1 MIYNYILLIRM
12 FRIDSY
18 LHPEQDNLIVIKL
31 YNDRIVIMNKL
42 LELNF
47 NDNKDATFAESGYQF
62 EPLLFDN
69 FIQNIEHKI
78 SDIFS
83 FDDQDRIDNLEYIND
98 IDKEHI
104 VFRINIELSNMV
116 VMVPINDKNRKD
128 IINDIK
134 ALFKLINKT
143 IKDSLEAIE
152 KIENY
157 NLKEK

>member
-1 MIYNYILLIRM
+1 MY
-12 FRIDSY
+12 RIESY

-47 NDNKDATFAESGYQF
+47 NENKDPTFAESGYQY
-62 EPLLFDN
+62 ESLLFDS
-69 FIQNIEHKI
+69 FIQNMEHKI
-78 SDIFS
+78 SNIFA
-83 FDDQDRIDNLEYIND
+83 FDDQNRIDNLEYINE
-98 IDKEHI
+98 IDKEHF
-104 VFRINIELSNMV
+104 VFRINIELSNMI

-152 KIENY
+152 KLENY
-157 NLKEK
+157 NIEEK